1 METDHLLSD
10 GATRSLGILL
20 IDWPTLGHVTTPD
33 SVSVVGGSGLGLG
46 RIKCLLIDVSRLV
59 LYSHMISQNGSSPKI
74 RQVGWARKRAVDGY
88 YIA

>member
-33 SVSVVGGSGLGLG
+33 SVSVVGGSGGLAWAG
-46 RIKCLLIDVSRLV
+46 LSV
-59 LYSHMISQNGSSPKI
+59 YS
-74 RQVGWARKRAVDGY
+74 
-88 YIA
+88 